1 MSSITKPALRR
12 KTESV
17 TVAASNAFNIVE
29 KIAAVNEPDELA
41 DHGADVAMMREL
53 ARGDQ
58 AAMEALIEVHGL
70 ALQRLVGRLT
80 GWCDEQEDILQDVLL
95 TIWQRA
101 GSFHGSGSLG
111 GWIRMIA
118 VNRCRNY
125 FRGRDTVRRLLAVF
139 TNRTVIRDSAENED
153 LSLIESSEFTR
164 SALQRLNAQDRSV
177 LVLFYLEELSGDE
190 IASMTNVRVDT
201 VHVQLHRARKRLR
214 AILEDDS

>member
-1 MSSITKPALRR
+1 MTA
-12 KTESV
+12 
-17 TVAASNAFNIVE
+17 AASNAFNIVE

-41 DHGADVAMMREL
+41 DHGADAAMMREL
-53 ARGDQ
+53 ACGDH
-58 AAMEALIEVHGL
+58 AAMQTLIELHGVS
-70 ALQRLVGRLT
+70 LQRLVGRLT

-101 GSFHGSGSLG
+101 GSFQGSGSLA

-125 FRGRDTVRRLLAVF
+125 FRARDTFRRLLSVF
-139 TNRTVIRDSAENED
+139 TQRTVIRDSVDNED
-153 LSLIESSEFTR
+153 LSKIENLELTR
-164 SALQRLNAQDRSV
+164 AALQRMNARDRTV

-214 AILEDDS
+214 VILEDES